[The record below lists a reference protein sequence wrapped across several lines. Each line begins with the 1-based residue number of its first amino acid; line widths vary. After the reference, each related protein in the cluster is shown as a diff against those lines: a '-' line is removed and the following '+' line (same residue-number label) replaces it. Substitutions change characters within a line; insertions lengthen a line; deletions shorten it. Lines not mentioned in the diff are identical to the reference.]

1 MKIQKTFYSQA
12 GSTIAVA
19 MLAVVILGGLVAI
32 AVDYSN
38 NIARNA
44 QRDRAFNNAV
54 EVGDGAISEAFA
66 AWRQICKTTNVQ
78 APTTFAF
85 SAIPS
90 PSPGNYASFPS
101 ATISNFL
108 VKAVDPLMADVAT
121 INTTPPFATGPG

>member
-1 MKIQKTFYSQA
+1 MKIQKPFHSQA
-12 GSTIAVA
+12 GSTIAMA

-66 AWRQICKTTNVQ
+66 AWRQICKTAGVQ
-78 APTTFAF
+78 APTTSAFAGIT
-85 SAIPS
+85 APS
-90 PSPGNYASFPS
+90 GSNFPSFPS
-101 ATISNFL
+101 AT
-108 VKAVDPLMADVAT
+108 
-121 INTTPPFATGPG
+121 

>member
-1 MKIQKTFYSQA
+1 MKIQKSLYSQA
-12 GSTIAVA
+12 GSTIAMA
-19 MLAVVILGGLVAI
+19 MLAVVILGGLVAV

-66 AWRQICKTTNVQ
+66 AWRQICKTTSAQ
-78 APTTFAF
+78 APTTSAF
-85 SAIPS
+85 SAIPT

-101 ATISNFL
+101 ATISNFAI
-108 VKAVDPLMADVAT
+108 KAVDPMMADLANST
-121 INTTPPFATGPG
+121 TTPPY